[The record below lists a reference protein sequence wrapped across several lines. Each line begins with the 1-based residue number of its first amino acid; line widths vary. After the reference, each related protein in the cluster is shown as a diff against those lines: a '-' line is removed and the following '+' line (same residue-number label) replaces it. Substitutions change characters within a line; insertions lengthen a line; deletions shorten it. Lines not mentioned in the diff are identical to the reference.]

1 MRRTLATSSCAAV
14 AALALSV
21 PPAVTADAGA
31 PAGVSSVKLGLRAAV
46 LHKTGDKTW
55 TGDVQSP
62 QLGGGTITVTGTVAF
77 LSQESENPTPHTL
90 RFDASFKKGHLRG
103 CLRNRVYLRPGNRQ
117 VWDGTGRVT
126 STSPKVARYRG
137 VKLGEGGVSPAD
149 DLTVAKPFRID
160 ALRANDPR
168 GGQC

>member
-1 MRRTLATSSCAAV
+1 MPRALAIASCAGS
-14 AALALSV
+14 AALALSAPLSV
-21 PPAVTADAGA
+21 VADADGSA
-31 PAGVSSVKLGLRAAV
+31 RVSDAKLGMRAAV

-62 QLGGGTITVTGTVAF
+62 QLGRGKLTLTGTVVF
-77 LSQESENPTPHTL
+77 LSKESENPTPHTL
-90 RFDASFKKGHLRG
+90 RFDASFTKGHLRG
-103 CLRNRVYLRPGNRQ
+103 CLRNRMYLRPGNRQ

-137 VKLGEGGVSPAD
+137 LKLGEGGVTPAD

-160 ALRANDPR
+160 ANSR